1 MTNEITT
8 ARNQFSGV
16 LESAGLKVSA
26 FIPERVVPPIVI
38 INSAS
43 PYMTASSI
51 GNEYLLN
58 LDLVCVAATATNKQA
73 TEKLDELIGDV
84 LNALPM
90 YAHLQLVGQ
99 PYIWAV
105 NNAEY
110 LTTIIT
116 IDLQITI

>member
-16 LESAGLKVSA
+16 LESAGIKVSA
-26 FIPERVVPPIVI
+26 YIPERVVPPIVI
-38 INSAS
+38 INSSS

-90 YAHLQLVGQ
+90 YAHLQTVGQ
-99 PYIWAV
+99 PYIWAT

-110 LTTIIT
+110 LTSIIS